1 MKYGFVIPDGLGVH
15 EIVELAHTAEAAG
28 WDGFFNWDSSYF
40 EQPSPLHD
48 AWLLLA
54 AIAVGTERIRIGALL
69 FALYRRK
76 PWEVAR
82 QAVTLDHLSNGRL
95 VMPVGLGAVDA
106 HGDGRF
112 GLPTDRRTRAELLDE
127 HLAILDGLWRG
138 EPFAYDGKHHRL
150 EQVTFLPTPRQKPR
164 IPVWA
169 VGLWP
174 SERSMARALRWDGVI
189 ASRRDEQGN
198 GGALTPDDVRAIV
211 SYARERRPAGQPFDV
226 VVEGRD
232 VSGEELRAWA
242 EAGATWWI
250 ETMWTPPNDP
260 TTVRRRVEAGPPRT

>member
-1 MKYGFVIPDGLGVH
+1 MKYGFVVPEGLTARETVD
-15 EIVELAHTAEAAG
+15 LAVAAEAAG

-40 EQPSPLHD
+40 EQPRPVHD
-48 AWLLLA
+48 AWAVLS
-54 AIAVGTERIRIGALL
+54 AIAVRTERIRIGAML

-82 QAVTLDHLSNGRL
+82 QAVTLDQLSNGRL

-106 HGDGRF
+106 HGGGRF

-127 HLAILDGLWRG
+127 HLAILDGLWSG
-138 EPFAYDGKHHRL
+138 EPFAFAGKHHKL
-150 EQVTFLPTPRQKPR
+150 GEVTFRPTPVQTPR
-164 IPVWA
+164 VPIWA

-174 SERSMARALRWDGVI
+174 SERSMARTLRWDGVV
-189 ASRRDEQGN
+189 AAKQG
-198 GGALTPDDVRAIV
+198 GELAPDDVRAIV
-211 SYARERRPAGQPFDV
+211 AYARERRSADRPFDV
-226 VVEGRD
+226 VVEGRAA
-232 VSGEELRAWA
+232 SGDAVRPFA

-260 TTVRRRVEAGPPRT
+260 AAVRARLEAGPPRPD